1 MDKRADEWRRR
12 LGRSIAGGRVEVPQ
26 GGGGAFLA
34 ACKQTRTTRLPFEV
48 AATGD

>member
-1 MDKRADEWRRR
+1 MEAKARQIDSWRKSR
-12 LGRSIAGGRVEVPQ
+12 GPS